1 MEADA
6 SRDNKL
12 YHPETKGL
20 LFRPGTPKDGLVHVT
35 LEIRGHIA

>member
-1 MEADA
+1 MEASA

-20 LFRPGTPKDGLVHVT
+20 LFLCEAPKDSPLHDK
-35 LEIRGHIA
+35 L